1 MHRNAKDDQRIHM
14 NTKEYNGILGTK
26 EYIETQGNTKECI
39 GMQRTT
45 KEYKAMQRET
55 KGYT

>member
-1 MHRNAKDDQRIHM
+1 MHRNAKDDQRIQM

-39 GMQRTT
+39 GMQRNT
-45 KEYKAMQRET
+45 KEYK
-55 KGYT
+55 